1 MVKVHTI
8 EMIEHSSKN
17 FPNVKAHTDMIN
29 GSLVGM
35 GDGVTVTPTAE
46 NLYVVLNVQTGDKE
60 YADVYPIATG
70 DYVSLYDLKNWTDKE
85 LDITEGNIEG
95 DYADFAVDTE
105 LTFDADTFKFKVG
118 TATGGVGFKVT
129 KRWGNIVNGLTV
141 KIIAKD

>member
-17 FPNVKAHTDMIN
+17 FPNVKAHADMIN

-35 GDGVTVTPTAE
+35 GDGVTVAPTTE

-95 DYADFAVDTE
+95 DYADFTVGTE
-105 LTFDADTFKFKVG
+105 LTFDANTFKFKVG
-118 TATGGVGFKVT
+118 TVTGGVGFKVT